1 MGKHFALLQLQCCH
15 LLQPANWNHLTS
27 LYLHLL
33 TAWYWHYILI
43 PTIYSLTYTTENH
56 WGRQKKHRGRRDGPC
71 QLFIR
76 FEELQEVQH
85 PNLACALVEL
95 VVIR

>member
-1 MGKHFALLQLQCCH
+1 MGPK
-15 LLQPANWNHLTS
+15 
-27 LYLHLL
+27 
-33 TAWYWHYILI
+33 
-43 PTIYSLTYTTENH
+43 
-56 WGRQKKHRGRRDGPC
+56 KKHQGRRDGPC

-95 VVIR
+95 VVIRWIGPVPEQNVKIGGQTQKGPEVGWCWEERIYVLSYF